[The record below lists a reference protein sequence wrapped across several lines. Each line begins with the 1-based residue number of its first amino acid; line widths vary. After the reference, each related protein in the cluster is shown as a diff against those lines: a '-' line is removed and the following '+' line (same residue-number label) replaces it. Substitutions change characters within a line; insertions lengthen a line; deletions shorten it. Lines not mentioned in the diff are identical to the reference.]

1 MTLKFGTDGVR
12 GVANRELTPELAL
25 TLGRAAARVLGGRR
39 WLIGRDPRRSGT
51 LLGAALADALDELD
65 GIVPEELR
73 RRRREKFR
81 SMGVLA

>member
-1 MTLKFGTDGVR
+1 MKAGPNSALEAPIDLII
-12 GVANRELTPELAL
+12 AIRE
-25 TLGRAAARVLGGRR
+25 
-39 WLIGRDPRRSGT
+39 RSP
-51 LLGAALADALDELD
+51 LALADALDELD